1 MNYENKNYHIQK
13 KSDAPHVNIK
23 MYPEM
28 VEDRFVLSC
37 ITFDCVECTE
47 QLDKACINGEIF
59 ITNTIFI
66 CNKMS
71 VPLYFSLL

>member
-1 MNYENKNYHIQK
+1 MSHFHYC
-13 KSDAPHVNIK
+13 
-23 MYPEM
+23 MYPDM
-28 VEDRFVLSC
+28 VEDRFVFCC
-37 ITFDCVECTE
+37 IPFDCVECTE